1 MRMERTER
9 TEERLRVAE
18 RDLAVERAR
27 MDEIFARMAKVERA
41 AAHPEQTLVFRD
53 ERRRMWNQ
61 ITLIGV
67 LAGASLGLALSI
79 VAFLAGS
86 A

>member
-1 MRMERTER
+1 MERTDR

-41 AAHPEQTLVFRD
+41 AAHPERTLVFRD

-61 ITLIGV
+61 ITLVGV